1 MTKKRRSGFTLI
13 ELILVLAILAILAA
27 IAQANFALILEN
39 SRYKADVLTAK
50 NIIKATRLQHL
61 SMGLSPEDN
70 VGRNGLTEQYLSSTD
85 VELQSNHIESY
96 YSSRYG
102 TIRAPYGKF
111 MLLQFSEGKFVS
123 GKYVRENFYGVMWI
137 TRPTRE
143 GYLGGKIVMEND
155 EQIYNVSD
163 VYWRDNAPS
172 SLWTDKQSDYGYNIS
187 YSGSTASQMYY
198 YIFLQVIE

>member
-1 MTKKRRSGFTLI
+1 LQ
-13 ELILVLAILAILAA
+13 A

-155 EQIYNVSD
+155 KVDYIM
-163 VYWRDNAPS
+163 VY
-172 SLWTDKQSDYGYNIS
+172 YG
-187 YSGSTASQMYY
+187 
-198 YIFLQVIE
+198 